1 MFKLNFMIPLPS
13 LPKIIEEKE
22 NRALFEI
29 KGLYPGYGITIGN
42 SLRRVL
48 LSSLEG
54 SAITQVKIKGA
65 SHEFSTIPNV
75 AEDVVNIL
83 LNLKQLRF
91 KMFSDEPQTITLSVK
106 GEKEVKGL
114 DFKVPTQAE
123 LINKDMK
130 ICTLTSKSAEIEM
143 EILVEKGIGY
153 EPIERRKSEKVGVGV
168 IPLDAIYTPVRKV
181 SFNVENMRVGDRTD
195 YDKLN
200 IEVETDG
207 SITPQQAISMASE
220 VLINHF
226 NLITQSFEQ
235 SSTLVEKSEKE
246 PKIKVD
252 DLKISNRTL
261 SVLSDGGIKTAD
273 GLSKKSEKDLLE
285 LAGMGKEGIKEI
297 KKSLKKLG
305 LELKK

>member
-1 MFKLNFMIPLPS
+1 MIPLSS
-13 LPKIIEEKE
+13 LPKIIDKKE
-22 NRALFEI
+22 NWASFEM

-54 SAITQVKIKGA
+54 AAITQVKIKGVN
-65 SHEFSTIPNV
+65 HEFSTIPNV

-91 KMFSDEPQTITLSVK
+91 KIFSDEPQTIILSVK

-114 DFKVPTQAE
+114 DLKVPTQAE
-123 LINKDMK
+123 LMNKDMK

-143 EILVEKGIGY
+143 EILVEKGTGY
-153 EPIERRKSEKVGVGV
+153 EPIERRKSGKAGVGI
-168 IPLDAIYTPVRKV
+168 IPLDAIYTPIRKV
-181 SFNVENMRVGDRTD
+181 SFHVENMRVGDRTD

-207 SITPQQAISMASE
+207 SITPQQAISLASE
-220 VLINHF
+220 VLISHF
-226 NLITQSFEQ
+226 NLIVQSFE
-235 SSTLVEKSEKE
+235 SSVPVEKKEKE
-246 PKIKVD
+246 VKIKVE

-261 SVLSDGGIKTAD
+261 SSLLDGGIKTANN
-273 GLSKKSEKDLLE
+273 LSGKSEKDLLE
-285 LAGMGKEGIKEI
+285 LAGIGKEGIREI

>member
-1 MFKLNFMIPLPS
+1 MILLPS

-22 NRALFEI
+22 NQALFEI

-54 SAITQVKIKGA
+54 AAITQVKIKGVN
-65 SHEFSTIPNV
+65 HEFSTIPNV

-91 KMFSDEPQTITLSVK
+91 KMFSDEPQAITLSVK
-106 GEKEVKGL
+106 GEKEVKGS
-114 DFKVPTQAE
+114 DFKVPTQVE

-130 ICTLTSKSAEIEM
+130 ICTLTSKSAEVEM

-153 EPIERRKSEKVGVGV
+153 EPIERRKGVKTGVGV

-181 SFNVENMRVGDRTD
+181 SFHVENMRVGDRTD

-200 IEVETDG
+200 IEIETDG
-207 SITPQQAISMASE
+207 SITPQQAISLASG
-220 VLINHF
+220 VLISHF
-226 NLITQSFEQ
+226 NLITQSFE
-235 SSTLVEKSEKE
+235 SSAPIEKSDKE
-246 PKIKVD
+246 PKIKVE
-252 DLKISNRTL
+252 DLKISSRTL
-261 SVLSDGGIKTAD
+261 SALSNGGIRTASS
-273 GLSKKSEKDLLE
+273 LSKKSEKNLLE
-285 LAGMGKEGIKEI
+285 LAGIGKEGIKEI
-297 KKSLKKLG
+297 KRSLKKLG

>member
-1 MFKLNFMIPLPS
+1 MIPLPS

-54 SAITQVKIKGA
+54 VAITQVKIKGV

-91 KMFSDEPQTITLSVK
+91 KMFSDEPQTITLLVK

-114 DFKVPTQAE
+114 DLKIPTQAE
-123 LINKDMK
+123 LMNKDMK

-181 SFNVENMRVGDRTD
+181 SFHVENMRVGDRTD
-195 YDKLN
+195 YDKLD

-220 VLINHF
+220 VLISHF
-226 NLITQSFEQ
+226 SLIPRSFE
-235 SSTLVEKSEKE
+235 SSILEEKSEKE
-246 PKIKVD
+246 LKIKIE

-261 SVLSDGGIKTAD
+261 SALSDEGIKTANS
-273 GLSKKSEKDLLE
+273 LSKKSEKDLLK
-285 LAGMGKEGIKEI
+285 LDGIGKEGIKEI

-305 LELKK
+305 LEFKK

>member
-1 MFKLNFMIPLPS
+1 MIPLPS

-54 SAITQVKIKGA
+54 VAITQVKIKGV

-91 KMFSDEPQTITLSVK
+91 KMFSDEPQTITLLVK

-114 DFKVPTQAE
+114 DLKIPTQAE
-123 LINKDMK
+123 LMNKDMK

-181 SFNVENMRVGDRTD
+181 SFHVENMRVGDRTD
-195 YDKLN
+195 YDKLD

-220 VLINHF
+220 VLISHF
-226 NLITQSFEQ
+226 SLIPRSFE
-235 SSTLVEKSEKE
+235 SPILEEKSEKE
-246 PKIKVD
+246 LKIKIE

-261 SVLSDGGIKTAD
+261 SALSDEGIKTANS
-273 GLSKKSEKDLLE
+273 LSKKSEKDLLK
-285 LAGMGKEGIKEI
+285 LDGIGKEGIKEI

-305 LELKK
+305 LEFKK